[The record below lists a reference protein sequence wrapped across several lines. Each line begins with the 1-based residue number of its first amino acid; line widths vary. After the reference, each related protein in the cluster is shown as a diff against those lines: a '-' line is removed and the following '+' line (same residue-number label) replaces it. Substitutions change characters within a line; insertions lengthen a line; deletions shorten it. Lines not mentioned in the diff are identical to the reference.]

1 VVAASLCSNVPERGH
16 AAPDEAALNDLTESN
31 FAHDPGPLMGWTG
44 CFPPRAVAAP
54 QHWAVLAAIVLENLR
69 LKSDNIHTEPRFGFM
84 EQRCI
89 VGVGKLRENQIQI
102 QTCRNRIHLLRR
114 QRGNVV

>member
-1 VVAASLCSNVPERGH
+1 MDRL
-16 AAPDEAALNDLTESN
+16 L
-31 FAHDPGPLMGWTG
+31 
-44 CFPPRAVAAP
+44 PPRAVAAP
-54 QHWAVLAAIVLENLR
+54 QHWAVLAAIFW

-114 QRGNVV
+114 QRGDVV